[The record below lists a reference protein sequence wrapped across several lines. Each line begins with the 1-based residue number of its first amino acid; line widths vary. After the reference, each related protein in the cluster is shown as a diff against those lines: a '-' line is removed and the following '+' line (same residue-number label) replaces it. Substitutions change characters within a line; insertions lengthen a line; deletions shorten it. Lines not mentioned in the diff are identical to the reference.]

1 MEETTIRPRR
11 PRAAKKPP
19 AVVEPPAKATKKAAP
34 KATKKAAPKAPNK
47 AAPRNAANAAPVKA
61 AAKAAPKKAI
71 PLKEPVIEVV
81 APIPAPAPA
90 PVRERPIPVWARVVA
105 DPGYAPEHIVR
116 NAVARLGPQ
125 AGEWVARTKDRYPDA
140 SPDGLAR
147 LAAQEYRTAA
157 RRQGMAIGSAG
168 FLGSL
173 ALTGT
178 LAQAQTRLVL
188 TIAAVYGE
196 DPTASERV
204 DELLELLRV
213 PRLTEPAMAATG
225 HAAKTAGSFAV
236 RRIAARLVPFGGAI
250 AGALLGSRGTE
261 DVAARAMQL
270 YRQRRN
276 PSRLRSRV

>member
-1 MEETTIRPRR
+1 MEETSTRPRR
-11 PRAAKKPP
+11 PRAAKEPP
-19 AVVEPPAKATKKAAP
+19 AVAEPPAKATKKAAP
-34 KATKKAAPKAPNK
+34 KAPNKTVPSKTVPSKVPPSKAAKAAAKKAAPKK
-47 AAPRNAANAAPVKA
+47 T
-61 AAKAAPKKAI
+61 I
-71 PLKEPVIEVV
+71 PLKEPVTELV
-81 APIPAPAPA
+81 APIPQKEPEPAAPK
-90 PVRERPIPVWARVVA
+90 ERPIPVWARVVA

-116 NAVARLGPQ
+116 NAVARLGPE
-125 AGEWVARTKDRYPDA
+125 AKAWVSRAKDRYPDA

-157 RRQGMAIGSAG
+157 RRQGMAVGSAG

-188 TIAAVYGE
+188 TIAAAYGE

-204 DELLELLRV
+204 DDVLELLRV

-225 HAAKTAGSFAV
+225 HAAKTAGTFAV
-236 RRIAARLVPFGGAI
+236 QRIAARLVPFGGAI
-250 AGALLGSRGTE
+250 AAALQGSRSTQ

-276 PSRLRSRV
+276 PSRSRSRV